1 MSFLLDFKDMKTDTR
16 ERRQQLQDTAHK
28 APSTSGVY
36 FWKDEAGTVIYVGKA
51 KNLKNRLSSYFSGR
65 KDIKTQILVSRAS
78 SIEYIT
84 TANEYEAFILE
95 NNMIKEHNPRY
106 NINLK
111 DGKSYPVLRIT
122 NEPFPRLFKTRR
134 ILQDGSKYFGPFPDV
149 GALDTFIETLQRLYP
164 LRRCKI
170 LRKRE
175 SPCMYYHIGRCG
187 APCCDR
193 ESEHTYN
200 EYIGEIE
207 RILEGKGPDTEAR
220 LTAEMKQ
227 AAKELKFEKAARL
240 RDGIAALRV
249 LRSQNVV
256 EDFDPE
262 DRDYIAYFTEGELV
276 SFTVLKMRQGKLL
289 GRDNYRTVSLN
300 ETEELL
306 GEFLAAYY
314 TEATMIPPKI
324 FVPTTTGLDISR
336 QWFATALE
344 VQPDIQV
351 VKEEVSEASDSDNKR
366 HMAELPNYK
375 RHMAELPNYKRHVAA
390 MNMAFQNARE
400 DIIRR
405 VRERGDMPAM
415 EELQKLLGL
424 PHLPVR
430 IEGFDIAHIGGRL
443 PVASLISFYNGNPD
457 KKNYRYF
464 RLKTTDGIIDDFAS
478 MREAVARRYTRLLN
492 EQADLPDLILIDG
505 GIGQVN
511 AVQAVLSALE
521 LDIPVAGLAKR
532 DEEIY
537 RPGNSTPICLPKRS
551 EALRLLQRVRDET
564 HRFATSRNQ
573 RLRTKE
579 NTVSVFAGMPHV
591 GDKRARSLMLTFTSP
606 KQLVEDCQSYLL
618 EAQATK
624 AATGKILL
632 PKAEA
637 TKEAQTKVNPDI
649 KTSAGKITLPAGPAE
664 QEIYEAAPIAALLH
678 IPRSQAE
685 DILAACKDFVA
696 EQDAAKNRLNKGLH
710 QTASSR
716 GLEDTASSETNSA
729 TAQLAAQLF
738 DESEYDFIEEN
749 ESFAA
754 ENERD
759 YGEKK

>member
-1 MSFLLDFKDMKTDTR
+1 MSFLLDFEDMKTDTR

-306 GEFLAAYY
+306 GEFLTAYY
-314 TEATMIPPKI
+314 TEAAMIPPKI
-324 FVPTTTGLDISR
+324 FVPTTTGLDICH
-336 QWFATALE
+336 QWFATALQA
-344 VQPDIQV
+344 QPDIYV
-351 VKEEVSEASDSDNKR
+351 VKEDGESTT
-366 HMAELPNYK
+366 PNYK
-375 RHMAELPNYKRHVAA
+375 RHLAA

-511 AVQAVLSALE
+511 AVQAVLSALH

-537 RPGNSTPICLPKRS
+537 RPGNSTPMSLPKRS
-551 EALRLLQRVRDET
+551 DALRLLQRVRDET

-579 NTVSVFAGMPHV
+579 NTVSIFAGMPHV

-606 KQLVEDCQSYLL
+606 QQLEADCQSYLQ
-618 EAQATK
+618 EAQATQ

-632 PKAEA
+632 PKAEIIKDGKNKA
-637 TKEAQTKVNPDI
+637 NPDI
-649 KTSAGKITLPAGPAE
+649 KTSAGKITLPAGPDE
-664 QEIYEAAPIAALLH
+664 KEIYEAAPIAALLH
-678 IPRSQAE
+678 ISRSQAE
-685 DILAACKDFVA
+685 DILAACKEFVA
-696 EQDAAKNRLNKGLH
+696 EQETAKTRLNEGLSEK
-710 QTASSR
+710 ASSR
-716 GLEDTASSETNSA
+716 ALDDTTPPSTNSA

-738 DESEYDFIEEN
+738 DESEYDFIEES

-754 ENERD
+754 EDERE

>member
-1 MSFLLDFKDMKTDTR
+1 MSFLLDFEDMKTDTR

-306 GEFLAAYY
+306 GEFLTAYY
-314 TEATMIPPKI
+314 TEAAMIPPKI
-324 FVPTTTGLDISR
+324 FVPTTTGLDICH
-336 QWFATALE
+336 QWFATALQT
-344 VQPDIQV
+344 QPDIYV
-351 VKEEVSEASDSDNKR
+351 VKEEGESTT
-366 HMAELPNYK
+366 PNYK
-375 RHMAELPNYKRHVAA
+375 RHLAA

-478 MREAVARRYTRLLN
+478 IREAVARRYTRLLN
-492 EQADLPDLILIDG
+492 EQQDLPDLILIDG

-511 AVQAVLSALE
+511 AVQAVLSALQ

-537 RPGNSTPICLPKRS
+537 RPGNSTPMSLPKRS
-551 EALRLLQRVRDET
+551 DALRLLQRVRDET

-579 NTVSVFAGMPHV
+579 NTVSIFAGMPHV

-606 KQLVEDCQSYLL
+606 QQLVADCQSYLQ
-618 EAQATK
+618 EAQATQ

-637 TKEAQTKVNPDI
+637 IKGGKNKANPDI
-649 KTSAGKITLPAGPAE
+649 KTSAGKITLPAGPDE
-664 QEIYEAAPIAALLH
+664 KEIYEAAPIAALLH

-685 DILAACKDFVA
+685 DILAACKEFVA
-696 EQDAAKNRLNKGLH
+696 EQEAAKARLNKSLNK
-710 QTASSR
+710 TSSLR
-716 GLEDTASSETNSA
+716 DVDDTTPSGTNSA

-738 DESEYDFIEEN
+738 DENEYDFIEES

-754 ENERD
+754 EDEIE